1 MLGDLGEFRLIAP
14 KRRDPVARKNRRGEM
29 LVLLLLVAP
38 QLAGAALSS
47 MAPKPSTRG
56 GLRILE
62 WIPSQQLLVRTARF
76 GWNTAWR

>member
-1 MLGDLGEFRLIAP
+1 MR
-14 KRRDPVARKNRRGEM
+14 

-38 QLAGAALSS
+38 QLASAALSS

>member
-1 MLGDLGEFRLIAP
+1 MRRRSVLLFLIAP
-14 KRRDPVARKNRRGEM
+14 R
-29 LVLLLLVAP
+29 
-38 QLAGAALSS
+38 LAGAALSS

>member
-1 MLGDLGEFRLIAP
+1 M
-14 KRRDPVARKNRRGEM
+14 RRS
-29 LVLLLLVAP
+29 VLLLFVAP

-76 GWNTAWR
+76 GWNTAWRKVSAAAPHTHRRD